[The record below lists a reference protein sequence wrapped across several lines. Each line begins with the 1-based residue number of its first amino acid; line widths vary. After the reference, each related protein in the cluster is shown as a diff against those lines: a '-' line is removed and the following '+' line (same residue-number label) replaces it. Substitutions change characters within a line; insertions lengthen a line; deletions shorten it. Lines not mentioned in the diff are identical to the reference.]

1 MRQNERT
8 NLQEIS
14 NARVSKWPNTVH
26 AARERKEAERI
37 KTLEDAEI
45 ERRKIDFKEETYQ

>member
-37 KTLEDAEI
+37 KTLEDAEVSNCLSI
-45 ERRKIDFKEETYQ
+45 LISFI